1 MNNGLKNNIVNLS
14 RRVKIIMFP
23 GISVGGADKIRL
35 KLEKTKAARKIA
47 VRIISK
53 FIFIWIEKNKIPK
66 IRGIKVKINPNKNEL
81 NILPNNIVFMETGQ
95 VIKRSN
101 VFRIV
106 SQGKTNGPIDVA
118 VKKRTIA
125 ISPEIKRGVGIFLP
139 IVNVKKRIIG
149 KIIP

>member
-1 MNNGLKNNIVNLS
+1 MNRGLKNNIVNLS
-14 RRVKIIMFP
+14 KRVKIIIFP
-23 GISVGGADKIRL
+23 GVSVGGDDRIRL
-35 KLEKTKAARKIA
+35 KLEKTKAPMNIA
-47 VRIISK
+47 MRIINK

-66 IRGIKVKINPNKNEL
+66 IRGTNEKINPNKNEL
-81 NILPNNIVFMETGQ
+81 NILPNNIVFIEIGQ
-95 VIKRSN
+95 VISRSN

-125 ISPEIKRGVGIFLP
+125 ISPEIKKGVGIFLP
-139 IVNVKKRIIG
+139 IVNVKNNIIG